1 MHNKGCARCGS
12 EQHSVG
18 QCPWP
23 VMLVFSLMGA
33 ALAACILNLAAT
45 K

>member
-1 MHNKGCARCGS
+1 MRHKGCARCGS
-12 EQHSVG
+12 EQHNVS

-23 VMLVFSLMGA
+23 VMLIFSIMGA
-33 ALAACILNLAAT
+33 ALAACILNIASV